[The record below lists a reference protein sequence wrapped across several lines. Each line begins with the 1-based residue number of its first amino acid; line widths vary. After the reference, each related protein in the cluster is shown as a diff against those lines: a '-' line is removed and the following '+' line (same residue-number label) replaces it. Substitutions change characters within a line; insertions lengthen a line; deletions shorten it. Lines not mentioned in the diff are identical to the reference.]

1 MSLAGTSTGCP
12 RVGFVFSNQV
22 FSLTARPLDASI
34 ALAPPSGMASFL
46 QMPRRRSGLKLVGYM
61 KVLFPGLG
69 V

>member
-1 MSLAGTSTGCP
+1 MNLAGMSTGCA
-12 RVGFVFSNQV
+12 RVGFVFSSDV

-34 ALAPPSGMASFL
+34 VLAPPPGMASFL

-61 KVLFPGLG
+61 KVLFLGLG